1 MEDFIISQEFGE
13 AEERWGTSLVS
24 KPTEQPL
31 RPDRAKL
38 DGGLMRTRLK
48 SVLIKKKRRNG
59 G

>member
-1 MEDFIISQEFGE
+1 MADFIISGE

-24 KPTEQPL
+24 EPTEQPL